1 MKIFVCEKRAAWPPV
16 ASPVRGEDLPS
27 GVLLVS
33 EVSLRSVAAVLR
45 TWQGQHWHAVKEGS
59 GPAMG
64 GSGDYATQRG
74 ERLG

>member
-1 MKIFVCEKRAAWPPV
+1 MKIFVCEKRAASPPV

-64 GSGDYATQRG
+64 GSDGGDRMDG
-74 ERLG
+74 GSGN